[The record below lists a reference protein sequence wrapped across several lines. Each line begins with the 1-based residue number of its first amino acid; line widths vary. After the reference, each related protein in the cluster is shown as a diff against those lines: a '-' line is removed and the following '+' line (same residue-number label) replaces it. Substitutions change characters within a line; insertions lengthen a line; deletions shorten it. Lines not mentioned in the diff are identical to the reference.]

1 MSEKRFELGYIQ
13 STWWK
18 ITDTQTNNV
27 IEHNER
33 KVTDLLNSLDNE
45 CNFLAEQRQY
55 LKKENE
61 QLRNENKRLEKD
73 LQTVHNKNKELQTEN
88 LELVHMNKQLRE
100 INKDIGD
107 DLYSCRLNKNII
119 SEKLKLWQDILEEHN
134 IYTLEQLDDVLSWD
148 R

>member
-18 ITDTQTNNV
+18 ITDTQTGNV

-61 QLRNENKRLEKD
+61 QLRQQLKQKQEEERLYAKEILK
-73 LQTVHNKNKELQTEN
+73 LNKEAKEVLDFKT
-88 LELVHMNKQLRE
+88 LG
-100 INKDIGD
+100 GD
-107 DLYSCRLNKNII
+107 Y
-119 SEKLKLWQDILEEHN
+119 
-134 IYTLEQLDDVLSWD
+134 
-148 R
+148 

>member
-18 ITDTQTNNV
+18 ITDTQTGNV

-61 QLRNENKRLEKD
+61 QLRQQLKQKQEEERLYAKEILK
-73 LQTVHNKNKELQTEN
+73 LNKEAKEVLDF
-88 LELVHMNKQLRE
+88 K
-100 INKDIGD
+100 
-107 DLYSCRLNKNII
+107 
-119 SEKLKLWQDILEEHN
+119 
-134 IYTLEQLDDVLSWD
+134 TLGCDY
-148 R
+148 